1 MKPRSPLTEIDS
13 NQLASI
19 WGIHVASLGKWR
31 KRGLP
36 HATIRRNYRPLVRH
50 IYNLYSIVG
59 WLRNSLARHST
70 YPVIADP
77 SILKE
82 KLRLTEEA
90 IATYKSTHTM
100 PEQAPTQ
107 KKSPAPAAKPASAPP
122 KPFRQYPA
130 DRRMLTGDSVWT
142 QLFFGRSNGLIPE
155 QLNRTAI
162 VTKDEDNFGCVLVR
176 FDGEENTHSIPVCN
190 LLLIRAVEDIPV
202 LSIISDQFAFYITT
216 KSVQEAIAAFWYG
229 GKTGRL
235 RDDARAL
242 AELNLELLKKEN
254 A

>member
-1 MKPRSPLTEIDS
+1 MRLPRIPYKKYIF
-13 NQLASI
+13 
-19 WGIHVASLGKWR
+19 
-31 KRGLP
+31 
-36 HATIRRNYRPLVRH
+36 
-50 IYNLYSIVG
+50 NLYSLAG
-59 WLRNSLARHST
+59 WFKNQRETHLFA
-70 YPVIADP
+70 AE
-77 SILKE
+77 KE
-82 KLRLTEEA
+82 KSRQKRQRLLSASKLQENIDKLEQY
-90 IATYKSTHTM
+90 INTYKKTHTM
-100 PEQAPTQ
+100 PEIAPTQ
-107 KKSPAPAAKPASAPP
+107 KKSPAPAAKHASAPP

-216 KSVQEAIAAFWYG
+216 KSVHEAIAAFWYG